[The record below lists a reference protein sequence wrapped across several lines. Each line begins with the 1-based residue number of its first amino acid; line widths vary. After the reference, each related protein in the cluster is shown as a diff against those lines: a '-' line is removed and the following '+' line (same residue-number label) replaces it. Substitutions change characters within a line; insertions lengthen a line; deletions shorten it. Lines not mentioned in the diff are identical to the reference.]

1 MNTLSVFILFVTQA
15 SVGWNATEY
24 CATTVCFCFNSSQTY
39 LSKTL
44 SFQFQLI
51 LVLIVTHITHHH
63 FITRLQATDHFYK
76 LKLESPNCTLRF
88 TISLSELRTKSSY
101 SPRPT

>member
-1 MNTLSVFILFVTQA
+1 MNTLSVFIYPVTQ
-15 SVGWNATEY
+15 GFRRWNATDT
-24 CATTVCFCFNSSQTY
+24 ARHSLFCFNSSQTY

-76 LKLESPNCTLRF
+76 LKVGIAQLHLALYD
-88 TISLSELRTKSSY
+88 SLSELRTKSSY